1 MKNIPELLAPAG
13 NLNAAITAFEHGA
26 DAVYA
31 GLDKFNAR
39 ERTENFSY
47 EDYGKLMAYAGK
59 HGKKVYLTFNTLI
72 KENELREVLGMLY
85 RITRLSPDAVITQ
98 DIGVISMLKQY
109 FPHIP
114 VHASTQMGIHNSAGV
129 AMAEKL
135 GIERVILERQISM
148 EELSLIKANSQI
160 ELEVF
165 IHGALCCS
173 LSGACLFSSWM
184 GGHSGN
190 RGKCKQPCRRRYFS
204 PDGNGF
210 FFSTNDLY
218 TLEDIPILKRAGI
231 ASLKIEGRLRKSDYV
246 AATVQAYR
254 MILDAKEED
263 INKLLPE
270 ARAILAGSLGRKWS
284 AGFYDKEQYD
294 SVIESQH
301 LGVSGKQCGR
311 VLQIGRGGFMMQ
323 TSQPVK
329 LKDKIR
335 IQPKSGLEGPALTVT
350 KISKNDKNVTRLSA
364 YDTGFI
370 HCDKQVAE
378 DGLVYKIGISVK
390 EFGRLIEQLP
400 ALQDTISLQVD
411 VQTDRLQVKILH
423 HPHMPVWKTKT
434 HFPAAENRAVPAE
447 LFIKEFKK
455 AGSETLGIKD
465 IAVNLNGDYFAV
477 QRDIR
482 KYRQTFE
489 TWLHENYIP
498 VAEPVFSE
506 ITPNTAETK
515 PIHTVAVKNR
525 EKLPEGIHYDRL
537 TLHENL
543 RRGDELILPVFCPE
557 DMLPDLRKRVEQHI
571 FDGLR
576 YARITSLYQFDLFA
590 EHPEVILHTGFPL
603 PVTNHLAGEML
614 CELGADTIQ
623 LWVELEKPMLLS
635 LTERMPGKVEI
646 YRYGRFPILQTRA
659 KLSVKGSITDARG
672 AGFTVES
679 GEPLTCL
686 YPEAVFSIPLDDF
699 PPVST
704 FTDLTHAKPGE
715 KTVSIF
721 NFDREMA

>member
-72 KENELREVLGMLY
+72 KENELREVLGILH

-135 GIERVILERQISM
+135 GIERIILERQVSM
-148 EELSLIKANSQI
+148 EELALIQKNSSI

-204 PDGNGF
+204 PEGNGF

-218 TLEDIPILKRAGI
+218 TLENIPALKRAGI
-231 ASLKIEGRLRKSDYV
+231 VSLKIEGRLRKSDYV

-254 MILDAKEED
+254 MILDAEEKD

-270 ARAILAGSLGRKWS
+270 ARAILSGGLGRKWS
-284 AGFYDKEQYD
+284 SGFYDKEQYD

-301 LGVSGKQCGR
+301 LGVSGKQCGQ

-335 IQPKSGLEGPALTVT
+335 IQPKSGLEGPALTIT
-350 KISKNDKNVTRLSA
+350 KISKNGKSINYLRA
-364 YDTGFI
+364 RDTGFI
-370 HCDKQVAE
+370 HCDKPVSE
-378 DGLVYKIGISVK
+378 DGLVYKIGIAIK
-390 EFGRLIEQLP
+390 EYKGLIEQLP
-400 ALQDTISLQVD
+400 ILENTISLQVD
-411 VQTDRLQVKILH
+411 VQAERLQVKILH
-423 HPHMPVWKTKT
+423 HPHMPVWETKT
-434 HFPAAENRAVPAE
+434 NFPKAENRAVPAE

-455 AGSETLGIKD
+455 TGFETLGIKD
-465 IAVNLNGDYFAV
+465 VAVNLNGDYFAL

-489 TWLHENYIP
+489 TWLQKNYIP
-498 VAEPVFSE
+498 VPEPVFSE
-506 ITPNTAETK
+506 ITPNAPQTK

-525 EKLPEGIHYDRL
+525 EKLPKGIHYDRL
-537 TLHENL
+537 ALHENL

-557 DMLPDLRKRVEQHI
+557 DALPDLRKRVEQYI

-576 YARITSLYQFDLFA
+576 YVRLTSLYQFDLFS
-590 EHPEVILHTGFPL
+590 EHPEVTLHTGFPL

-614 CELGADTIQ
+614 CELGANTIQ

-646 YRYGRFPILQTRA
+646 YRYGCLPILQTRA
-659 KLSVKGSITDARG
+659 ILPVKGSITDARG
-672 AGFTVES
+672 AGFTVET

-704 FTDLTHAKPGE
+704 FTDLTHAIPGE